1 MTNPLLQ
8 FNKLPVFA
16 DFTPA
21 NIEPA
26 LDQLLAE
33 NRKRIEVLLDQ
44 GGPFDQQFLANMEQW
59 NDELSQLWSPVAH
72 LNGVKNSDELRDVYN
87 ACLPKL
93 TEYST
98 QIGQNKRLY
107 EAYKALAESE
117 VYAQLNEAERKS
129 VDNELRDFTLS
140 GIALESQQQQRFAQI
155 KQRLAELST
164 QFSNN
169 VLDATHGW
177 SKLVEDVAELSGIP
191 ENTLQAYQQAAQ
203 AKQQSGYLISLDLPA
218 YLPLMQYCNNAALR
232 EEMYRAYTTRA
243 SEQGPNAGQW
253 DNSALMDE
261 ILALRYELARLLGFE
276 NYAQRS
282 LATKMAE
289 NPAHVEEFLID
300 LAEKSLP
307 VAQRDFAELQEF
319 AADQGVATLNAW
331 DVPYYSEKLRLA
343 KYDLSQEE
351 LRAYFPA
358 DKVIAGMFTIV
369 SRLFDVEFKQAN
381 ADIWHPDARFYHV
394 EKNGKT
400 IAKFYLDIFAREHKR
415 GGAWMADCR
424 VRRTLTSGEQQIPV
438 AFLTCNFSAPTKDT
452 PSLLTHNEVT
462 TLFHEFGHGLH
473 HMLTEINCAAVSG
486 INGVAWDAVE
496 LPSQFLENWC
506 WEKEAIP
513 LISAHYKTGEVL
525 PAPMLEKMLAAKN
538 FQAGMMMVR
547 QLEFSLFDIK
557 MHAEY
562 NPDKLI
568 PIQQTLDAV
577 RQKVSVSPVPEFN
590 RFQHSFGHIFAG
602 GYAAGYYSYKWAE
615 VLSADAFSRFEEEG
629 IFNSQTGQSFLT
641 EILQQGG
648 SKEPMELFSRFRGRE
663 PSVDALLRH
672 SGIVSDEA
680 AA

>member
-26 LDQLLAE
+26 LDQLLADS
-33 NRKRIEVLLDQ
+33 RKRIEQLLAE
-44 GGPFDQQFLANMEQW
+44 GGPFDQQFLAKLEEW
-59 NDELSQLWSPVAH
+59 DDELSQLWSPVSH

-98 QIGQNKRLY
+98 QIGQNKALY
-107 EAYKALAESE
+107 QAYKDLADSDIYSQLDVAL
-117 VYAQLNEAERKS
+117 RKV

-140 GIALESQQQQRFAQI
+140 GIALESEQQKRFADI

-177 SKLVEDVAELSGIP
+177 SKHIEDVAELAGVP
-191 ENTLQAYQQAAQ
+191 ESTLQAYQQAAQ
-203 AKQQSGYLISLDLPA
+203 AKELTGYLISLDLPA
-218 YLPLMQYCNNAALR
+218 YLPLMQYCDNGALR

-243 SEQGPNAGQW
+243 SEQGPNVGEW

-261 ILALRYELARLLGFE
+261 ILALRHELAKLLGFD

-282 LATKMAE
+282 LATKMADSPE
-289 NPAHVEEFLID
+289 HVISFLED

-307 VAQRDFAELQEF
+307 IAKQDFEELKQF
-319 AADQGVATLNAW
+319 AASQGEDNLQAW

-358 DKVIAGMFTIV
+358 DKVLNGMFTIV
-369 SRLFDVEFKQAN
+369 SRLFAVDFKPAETET
-381 ADIWHPDARFYHV
+381 WHPDVQFYQI
-394 EKNGKT
+394 EKNGEV
-400 IAKFYLDIFAREHKR
+400 IAQFYFDIFSREHKR

-424 VRRTLTSGEQQIPV
+424 VRRKLLDGRQQLPV
-438 AFLTCNFSAPTKDT
+438 AFLTCNFTPPTKDT

-513 LISAHYKTGEVL
+513 LISGHYQTGEVL
-525 PAPMLEKMLAAKN
+525 PAAMLEKMLAAKN
-538 FQAGMMMVR
+538 FQSGMMMVR
-547 QLEFSLFDIK
+547 QIEFSLFDMK
-557 MHAEY
+557 MHADY
-562 NPDKLI
+562 NPENPT
-568 PIQQTLDAV
+568 PIQHTLDAI
-577 RQKVSVSPVPEFN
+577 REQVSVSPVPAFN

-615 VLSADAFSRFEEEG
+615 VLSADAFAAFEETQVPGAKEYALVVVEASA
-629 IFNSQTGQSFLT
+629 NSLSA
-641 EILQQGG
+641 
-648 SKEPMELFSRFRGRE
+648 SASSRRISPR
-663 PSVDALLRH
+663 LR
-672 SGIVSDEA
+672 S
-680 AA
+680 